1 MKKRLLIILYLLIF
15 SAIVNAGVTGK
26 LIGTVFDADTEEP
39 LAGANIEIIDS
50 YTGAA
55 TDVEGHFVILNL
67 FLGFD

>member
-1 MKKRLLIILYLLIF
+1 MKIRLIIVLYLLIF

-26 LIGTVFDADTEEP
+26 LIGTVFDAVTDES

-55 TDVEGHFVILNL
+55 TDVDGHFVILNL
-67 FLGFD
+67 